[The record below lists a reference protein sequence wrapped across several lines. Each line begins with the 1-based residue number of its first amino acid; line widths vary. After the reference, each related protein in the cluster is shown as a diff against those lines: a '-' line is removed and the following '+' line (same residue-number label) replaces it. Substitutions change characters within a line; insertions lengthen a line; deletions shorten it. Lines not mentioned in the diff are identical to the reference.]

1 MLLECQRKLYEAC
14 EQRDK
19 AELMRDKYV
28 PGRRGNVDKVI
39 LQGAGSQRDLAE
51 KATCVAK
58 GVRGRAPEITVTRWL
73 DNKDKG

>member
-39 LQGAGSQRDLAE
+39 LQGGRSQRDLAE
-51 KATCVAK
+51 KATCVARDVK
-58 GVRGRAPEITVTRWL
+58 GRGPEMTVMRWL
-73 DNKDKG
+73 DSKDKG

>member
-51 KATCVAK
+51 KATYVARD
-58 GVRGRAPEITVTRWL
+58 VRGRAPEITVMSRRESVS
-73 DNKDKG
+73 N